1 MKDDTIRAISKAL
14 GMIIIY
20 IVGIGIKAWLLSLCV
35 SFFFP
40 MVLLP
45 FWKWYVVVFTIDCL
59 KYQNHSDD

>member
-1 MKDDTIRAISKAL
+1 MKDDTIQAISKAL
-14 GMIIIY
+14 GLIIIY
-20 IVGIGIKAWLLSLCV
+20 VVGIGIKAWLLSWCV

-59 KYQNHSDD
+59 KYQQNHD